1 MGKMVILELTE
12 KEAELVQKLA
22 LNYGL
27 IPRNKEVEDFTDYE
41 RRIDN
46 TKNISDKVDL
56 ALKSQPEFPITDKDL
71 MHIISMAKDQYLALP
86 ADLHISNKKVREDDF
101 KHISLASA
109 VVVWLNSKNL
119 LKRLAAFEFT
129 DHAYDFED
137 TNE

>member
-1 MGKMVILELTE
+1 MILLELTE

-27 IPRNKEVEDFTDYE
+27 VPRNKEVEDFTDYE

-56 ALKSQPEFPITDKDL
+56 ALLPQPEHPITDKDL
-71 MHIISMAKDQYLALP
+71 FHIISMAKDQYLALP

-119 LKRLAAFEFT
+119 LKRLAGFEFT